1 MSDDRP
7 ETDNLLDLL
16 YPDGQDPAR
25 LERLR
30 RSVEADPQARE
41 RLRGYEEVRRIVAE
55 LPVPEPERAV
65 HYEILRQARAAA
77 AEASAGRT
85 SGGFFAWLAGLQ
97 LGPVLA
103 GALGLLLAVGG
114 TLMLTRED
122 ALEAA
127 PPASASVSAEAPT
140 AASPAAQVARPQV
153 MVSKDEAPAEEAKVA
168 LGAAPAPA
176 SEPQPAGTT
185 WMNAPASTASAR
197 VLAEGGAEKASA
209 RSTGARGGDGFAA
222 PEGDKRGADGPVGR
236 QETETA
242 ADPFPSGGG
251 GAAAERKANGF
262 APPPKVA
269 EAAPREPAFEPT
281 PRNPVDEDD
290 GIIGGVAPRADVV
303 SKNRAPEPAGVESP
317 VGYGT
322 GAPGA
327 GEAAAQSEARREASK
342 PVAKRPAEERR
353 PRAESAESSVDDL
366 LGATRASPQPVQAA
380 AAVPP
385 PPAAAASPTPAPVP
399 APARPAS
406 PAKKG
411 KSAAFDDA
419 AAALDSETSSK
430 TRDQAGD
437 ARDPLA
443 LARVA
448 RKVQQWRVAVRH
460 YQDYLDRIPEA
471 QRMPAVLFETADAY
485 ERAGDTGR
493 ALELYRLVARSGGP
507 QAGPAE
513 KRIAALEAARNQQ
526 AAPPKAKPQAAP
538 ASIDEFEAEPAA
550 PAERK

>member
-7 ETDNLLDLL
+7 ETDPLLDLL

-85 SGGFFAWLAGLQ
+85 PGGFFTWLAGLQ

-103 GALGLLLAVGG
+103 GALGLVLAVGG

-122 ALEAA
+122 ALEVA
-127 PPASASVSAEAPT
+127 PPASTSADAPKIG
-140 AASPAAQVARPQV
+140 SPAAQVALPQGGPPNT
-153 MVSKDEAPAEEAKVA
+153 EAPADEGKPSAATVAAAREAPQ
-168 LGAAPAPA
+168 AAP
-176 SEPQPAGTT
+176 T
-185 WMNAPASTASAR
+185 WMNAPASAAPALALDESA
-197 VLAEGGAEKASA
+197 AEKASA
-209 RSTGARGGDGFAA
+209 RAAAPRGGDGLGGFEGGKGGGGLGRGTGAA
-222 PEGDKRGADGPVGR
+222 VDRAELGQAS
-236 QETETA
+236 ETG

-251 GAAAERKANGF
+251 ATGARRAGGF
-262 APPPKVA
+262 APPPKSAV
-269 EAAPREPAFEPT
+269 AAPAEPAPEPT
-281 PRNPVDEDD
+281 MRNAAEEDD
-290 GIIGGVAPRADVV
+290 GIIEGVAPRADVE
-303 SKNRAPEPAGVESP
+303 SRNSAPARAEAEPP
-317 VGYGT
+317 TGYG
-322 GAPGA
+322 
-327 GEAAAQSEARREASK
+327 AAAQDEQRREVAK
-342 PVAKRPAEERR
+342 PVSKRPAEESQ
-353 PRAESAESSVDDL
+353 PRTEATETTVDDL
-366 LGATRASPQPVQAA
+366 LGEVQSSPLPVQAA
-380 AAVPP
+380 APAPPAAASPAPPP
-385 PPAAAASPTPAPVP
+385 PPA
-399 APARPAS
+399 RPAA
-406 PAKKG
+406 PAKKA

-419 AAALDSETSSK
+419 AVALDKASESK
-430 TRDQAGD
+430 ERAQATD

-448 RKVQQWRVAVRH
+448 RKVQQWRIAVRH

-493 ALELYRLVARSGGP
+493 ALELYRLVARSGAP
-507 QAGPAE
+507 QAGQAE
-513 KRIAALEAARNQQ
+513 KRIAALEAVRSQQ
-526 AAPPKAKPQAAP
+526 AAPPKTKPQAAP
-538 ASIDEFEAEPAA
+538 ASADEFEAEPAA